1 MKELKT
7 FLAYRTNR
15 ALGEEPVFELKAR
28 SLDEAVMAMKAKQKE
43 GGVSTMWTIYEGK
56 ADWMSIR
63 GIVMT
68 VVGAKGTIIQ
78 HFME

>member
-7 FLAYRTNR
+7 FLAYRTNKSLVE
-15 ALGEEPVFELKAR
+15 APVAKVDAR
-28 SLDEAVMAMKAKQKE
+28 SLDEAVVSLKKKQKE
-43 GGVSTMWTIYEGK
+43 AGESTMWTVYEGE
-56 ADWMSIR
+56 ANWMSIR

-68 VVGAKGTIIQ
+68 VITCKGTIIQ

>member
-15 ALGEEPVFELKAR
+15 ALGEEPVFELNAR
-28 SLDEAVMAMKAKQKE
+28 SLDEAVVSLKKKQKE

-56 ADWMSIR
+56 EDWMSIR